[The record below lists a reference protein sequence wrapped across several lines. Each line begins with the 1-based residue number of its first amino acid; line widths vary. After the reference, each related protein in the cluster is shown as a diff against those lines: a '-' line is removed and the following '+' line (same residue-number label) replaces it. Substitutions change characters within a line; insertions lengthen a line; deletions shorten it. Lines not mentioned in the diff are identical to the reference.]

1 MEREEREKAASRRLR
16 RRGFC
21 PCEWGSGRK
30 DGVGTG
36 WRHRSQGFPEGRPT
50 LPGVRLD
57 ECQALP
63 RAISSRT
70 HRLHVCVR
78 VGDLCVWPF
87 LLRAWI

>member
-36 WRHRSQGFPEGRPT
+36 RRHRSQGFPEGRPT